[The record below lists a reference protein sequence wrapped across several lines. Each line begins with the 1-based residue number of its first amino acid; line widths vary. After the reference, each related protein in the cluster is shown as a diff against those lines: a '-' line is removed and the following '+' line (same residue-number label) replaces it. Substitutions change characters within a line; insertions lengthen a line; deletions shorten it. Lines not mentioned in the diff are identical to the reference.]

1 MLWHKFLWNT
11 YSKSYMVF
19 QLTSWPLIL
28 DDLQRSNQGNWVF
41 SGLYLLNRA
50 CHNQSLYETHIVS
63 HILYFSWPH
72 YLWPWMIFKGQ
83 IKYNCVLNGL
93 FLLNGACYD
102 KFYMKHIEDVIYMY
116 MVFQLTSCYL
126 NWMTFD
132 LGWHLN
138 VKLGTMEVI
147 LSNIWIHFSF
157 GKLLT
162 ELAHIMTTYDF
173 LSAKQAILSNV
184 WTDFNLTQF
193 HFWSTFLMN
202 WHI

>member
-63 HILYFSWPH
+63 HIWYFSWPH

-102 KFYMKHIEDVIYMY
+102 QILHETHRGCHIHVYGLSVDLMLFELDDIWP
-116 MVFQLTSCYL
+116 
-126 NWMTFD
+126 WMTFKCQIGNYGSD
-132 LGWHLN
+132 FEQYLN
-138 VKLGTMEVI
+138 
-147 LSNIWIHFSF
+147 
-157 GKLLT
+157 
-162 ELAHIMTTYDF
+162 
-173 LSAKQAILSNV
+173 
-184 WTDFNLTQF
+184 
-193 HFWSTFLMN
+193 TFLF
-202 WHI
+202 W